1 MLQEG
6 VPRRV
11 LCWRLEGLE
20 LLLLF
25 SRASVPHLPS
35 IYCVP
40 LSQAAPPLSPW
51 GPEGTPSP
59 CLISHAESPGF
70 GGPCSVCQQ
79 ACLPSSRAPGSDTTS
94 VLSLQRA
101 ERRANKKPLALLL
114 DRGSRRLSPLSSSSS
129 PRLPPSAPPS
139 RRDGCFSGPGAPS
152 WHAVKETAGQMQGW
166 ALRVGLLWNG
176 SFWLALVLALVHA
189 DVVRPCISCKE
200 SLFVEK
206 EI

>member
-25 SRASVPHLPS
+25 SRASVPRLPS

-40 LSQAAPPLSPW
+40 LPRPLPPRL
-51 GPEGTPSP
+51 
-59 CLISHAESPGF
+59 PGDQKAL
-70 GGPCSVCQQ
+70 PVLVSSVVQNLVGSVRQQ
-79 ACLPSSRAPGSDTTS
+79 ACPAPSGAPGSDAPS

-101 ERRANKKPLALLL
+101 ARRANKKPPALLL
-114 DRGSRRLSPLSSSSS
+114 DRGSCRLSPLSPSS
-129 PRLPPSAPPS
+129 PRTCHPLPF
-139 RRDGCFSGPGAPS
+139 CPGETGASLARGWAPS
-152 WHAVKETAGQMQGW
+152 GRAVRETAGRMQGW
-166 ALRVGLLWNG
+166 APRVGWLWNG
-176 SFWLALVLALVHA
+176 SFWLALVLASVHA
-189 DVVRPCISCKE
+189 DVVRACISYKE